1 MLLHASCRQLWSVS
15 DTIAEPTAGASD
27 TEGSTGGATAGE
39 TAIDGGATD
48 AATGDGSIP
57 DVLLNPADMVQQ
69 ATEQECVRG
78 QGICGAVFEAT
89 NSRFAGQMV
98 NYVADWFAAIS
109 GPLLQAALTI
119 LVGMVVVFFVRR
131 YISHVTE
138 NIATGKGRIGRAI
151 SASARPVDDLI
162 DPTRGERREQ
172 RARAVGQLIRNFASI
187 LIWTIVA
194 INIVVIFG
202 LYDRFSPLFASA
214 GIAGIALGFG
224 AQSLVRDFLSGIF
237 MILEDQYGVGD
248 IIDVGEATG
257 TVEMVGLR
265 VTRLRDLE
273 GVVWYVRNGELM
285 RVGNHSQGW
294 ARAVLDVGIGYHND
308 VEHAEEV
315 MLEVAEELA
324 ADDAWGELI
333 LEKPDVWG
341 VENLGDNS
349 VMLRLVV
356 KTKPLEQ
363 WKVAR
368 ELRARIKE
376 RFDEEGV
383 EIPFPQ
389 QTVWIHDGT
398 KGNDPA
404 QAPTGSSPESGGHE
418 APTPAAAKNPRK
430 RTTPGRGE
438 SEAMK
443 GEAAEFTAELGLDEA
458 ATTTRTATSASVS
471 THATATTPPSST
483 GSSSTGSS

>member
-1 MLLHASCRQLWSVS
+1 MLLPASFHRVWPFLG
-15 DTIAEPTAGASD
+15 TAAD
-27 TEGSTGGATAGE
+27 Q
-39 TAIDGGATD
+39 
-48 AATGDGSIP
+48 DGSGTDTSGGGTAT
-57 DVLLNPADMVQQ
+57 DVLLNPADVVQQ
-69 ATEQECVRG
+69 ASEQECVRG
-78 QGICGAVFEAT
+78 QGLCGTVFEAT
-89 NSRFAGQMV
+89 NSRLLGQMV
-98 NYVADWFAAIS
+98 HYVADWFASIS
-109 GPLLQAALTI
+109 GTLLQATLT
-119 LVGMVVVFFVRR
+119 VVVGLVAVFFARR
-131 YISHVTE
+131 YITGVTE

-151 SASARPVDDLI
+151 SASSRPVDDLI
-162 DPTRGERREQ
+162 DPNRGERRAQ

-294 ARAVLDVGIGYHND
+294 ARAVMDVGIGYHND

-324 ADDAWGELI
+324 DDESWSELI

-349 VMLRLVV
+349 VVLRLVV

-376 RFDEEGV
+376 RFDAEGV

-404 QAPTGSSPESGGHE
+404 QTPTGPSQESSSDKNL
-418 APTPAAAKNPRK
+418 APAAPKNPRK
-430 RTTPGRGE
+430 RTAPGRGE

-443 GEAAEFTAELGLDEA
+443 GESAEFVAELGLDEA
-458 ATTTRTATSASVS
+458 TTTSRAAASAHATSTS
-471 THATATTPPSST
+471 PPSGT
-483 GSSSTGSS
+483 GSSSTQAN